1 MVVCGG
7 QRCEGESRLCQ
18 RGAVEHLRAVLG
30 GQGHFLAVDSQRAV
44 VDCHQVVAH
53 SGGCA
58 GRHRHIVNLRDHV
71 LARADIRDVAGVSHH
86 HIEHMVVRGGQRCES
101 ESRLR
106 RSDAVVHFRAV
117 LGSQGHRLRRNL
129 DRLAAGHRGEVI
141 LLHLVVN
148 RVLANIGVA
157 WVIRAICRA
166 VRAVRHRCAG
176 RSRHG
181 DAVNDTVII
190 LVVTRC
196 DNFHSGR
203 CNL

>member
-86 HIEHMVVRGGQRCES
+86 HIEHMVVCGGQRCEG

-106 RSDAVVHFRAV
+106 QLGAVVHFRAV
-117 LGSQGHRLRRNL
+117 LGSQGHFLAVDGEGAVDGVGACEVVVVGRQTGHHGNDGVVARNGRCGCLRGS
-129 DRLAAGHRGEVI
+129 AHVGHR
-141 LLHLVVN
+141 
-148 RVLANIGVA
+148 AA
-157 WVIRAICRA
+157 D
-166 VRAVRHRCAG
+166 HR
-176 RSRHG
+176 
-181 DAVNDTVII
+181 
-190 LVVTRC
+190 
-196 DNFHSGR
+196 
-203 CNL
+203 